1 MANLSESKFSCTSA
15 TGSGKETFCIE
26 TNRILD
32 SCRDRDC
39 FENVKVFLTDL
50 GREIIDHT
58 GAVRV
63 KSACITETHISLDP
77 VQFNRGF
84 YTVNIRYYI
93 KLLFEAC
100 VGGNKPHEFEGVVAV
115 DKKVVLFGGEKN
127 VNVFK
132 SDCEDLEFCT
142 SKEVNSCAS
151 RMPKAVVEAT
161 DPIVL
166 DVKVFEKGSMPAC
179 SCCCCC
185 DIPEKVMSQLEVPIT
200 DIGNDCERYLT
211 VSLGI
216 FSVIRLTRSAQ
227 LLVNATEYCVP
238 DKECVT
244 PCEEN
249 PCAIFNNMVFPT
261 GEFCSQIPKE
271 ITSCSLKCK

>member
-1 MANLSESKFSCTSA
+1 MPDSRFNDNTAYSRGCHDVC
-15 TGSGKETFCIE
+15 CIE
-26 TNRILD
+26 ADRIYD

-39 FENVKVFLTDL
+39 YENVRVSLSDYGKDVINRTGNIRAKDAYIAWTYIDVDKV
-50 GREIIDHT
+50 R
-58 GAVRV
+58 
-63 KSACITETHISLDP
+63 
-77 VQFNRGF
+77 FNRGF

-100 VGGNKPHEFEGVVAV
+100 VGSNKPHEFEGIVAV
-115 DKKVVLFGGEKN
+115 DKKVVLFGGEKH
-127 VNVFK
+127 VNIFK
-132 SDCEDLEFCT
+132 SENDDVDYC
-142 SKEVNSCAS
+142 SHNEVNNCGS

-166 DVKVFEKGSMPAC
+166 DVKVFDKSSIPSGC
-179 SCCCCC
+179 CCCCC

-200 DIGNDCERYLT
+200 DCNGDSDRYLT
-211 VSLGI
+211 VSFGI
-216 FSVIRLTRSAQ
+216 FSIIRLIRSAQ

-249 PCAIFNNMVFPT
+249 PCAVFNNMAFPT

-271 ITSCSLKCK
+271 ITSCNLKCK